1 MIMDKEEY
9 GRLLM
14 MIDLLNQR
22 VEKLEREVFIYKT
35 YTQYVNAASDDIDY
49 SYVDRYVHEREKER

>member
-1 MIMDKEEY
+1 MTEEY

-22 VEKLEREVFIYKT
+22 IEKLERQMFVYET
-35 YTQYVNAASDDIDY
+35 YTQYVNAARDDTDY
-49 SYVDRYVHEREKER
+49 SYVEDYVRERDKDE